1 MTLPAQHR
9 RQPHPSMSAII
20 VSATSMCAT
29 SVSAPS
35 VSAIIVCALS
45 MSSPSC
51 QPGSCQQT
59 DGGVS
64 GKSVANN
71 RQNQEIQSLTD

>member
-1 MTLPAQHR
+1 MGVEKRLFPHGIASNHTPA
-9 RQPHPSMSAII
+9 
-20 VSATSMCAT
+20 CLL
-29 SVSAPS
+29 SVT
-35 VSAIIVCALS
+35 
-45 MSSPSC
+45 SC

-59 DGGVS
+59 DGAVS